1 MSEDWAVAILESG
14 NTYTND
20 GYMFRPNQDIETKRI
35 SNLQIV
41 KLADGSEGF
50 LQPETK
56 YYKDVIS
63 MFFASTTSTFRTK
76 IEDYIANGEKI
87 RITTHTGQMFYG
99 YFIDMNRVWF
109 AGIEDTYDMVVTFRE
124 ALS

>member
-14 NTYTND
+14 NTYTED
-20 GYMFRPNQDIETKRI
+20 GNIFRPNQDIETKRI
-35 SNLQIV
+35 SNLQII
-41 KLADGSEGF
+41 KLADGSEAF

-63 MFFASTTSTFRTK
+63 MFFAQTTSTFRTK
-76 IEDYIANGEKI
+76 IQNYISNGEKI
-87 RITTHTGQMFYG
+87 RITTHTGEIFYG
-99 YFIDMNRVWF
+99 YFIDMNRVWL
-109 AGIEDTYDMVVTFRE
+109 AGVEDSYDMSITFRE